1 MKGFLLMIGV
11 LGLTVNVNAE
21 AVTWESVGGR
31 MTEVRAVI
39 QQPNSFEVLF
49 AGSAS
54 GLYKSTDAGK
64 SWDAVVAV
72 NGQCHGVNYLQF
84 GAQDPDLLYV
94 ACGNGLYFSRNRG
107 KDWKRI
113 FKGKNTFENNC
124 LSLAVLPD
132 ALYLGTEA
140 GLFVSKDKA
149 RTWRKAQGKLG
160 NGSVLAIAWDTRDAD
175 SIYVASVEGIFK
187 GRIKSDYWETILTA
201 SPTENGIDTEEAM
214 EEGDAQRQ
222 YSRIRYVCVDPN
234 RLNHLYAATSSG
246 MYQSRD
252 RGKSWES
259 LTGYGL
265 LSQDVRFIMVF
276 VSCGLYAAAKGD
288 VYAYRDERWEES
300 SLGLTANVVYS
311 LMQDNAGRL
320 YAACDN
326 GLFRTS
332 SQQLTLKAGQILSSA
347 YSKDEPDIRAV
358 QQKAIEYAEVE
369 PEKIERWRSQAAKKA
384 ILPRLSVS
392 LDHDDN
398 HTISDSVWGTYGT
411 ATTPGKYY
419 IGPDDETKYNNSG
432 WSVSL
437 SWELGDLIWS
447 EAQTSIDTRSRLMVQ
462 LRGDILDEVTKL
474 YFERLRVKL
483 ELDNISIEER
493 KKRLEKELR
502 LEELTASLDYFTG
515 GYFSQAIPNK
525 RCG

>member
-1 MKGFLLMIGV
+1 MKSLLLVLSV
-11 LGLTVNVNAE
+11 LGLTVTVNADE
-21 AVTWESVGGR
+21 VAWESVGGR
-31 MTEVRAVI
+31 MTEVRAVV
-39 QQPNSFEVLF
+39 QQPDRSEVLF

-64 SWDAVVAV
+64 SWDTVVDV
-72 NGQCHGVNYLQF
+72 NGQCHGVNYLLF
-84 GAQDPDLLYV
+84 DAQDPNLLYV
-94 ACGNGLYFSRNRG
+94 ACGNGLYLSRNCG

-140 GLFVSKDKA
+140 GLFVSKDRAK
-149 RTWRKAQGKLG
+149 TWRKTQGELG
-160 NGSVLAIAWDTRDAD
+160 NGSVLAIAWDIKDAN

-201 SPTENGIDTEEAM
+201 SPTEKGIDTEEVA
-214 EEGDAQRQ
+214 DDSDTQRQ
-222 YSRIRYVCVDPN
+222 YSRIRYICLDPN

-252 RGKSWES
+252 RGKNWES

-265 LSQDVRFIMVF
+265 LSQDVRFLVMTSNF
-276 VSCGLYAAAKGD
+276 GLYAAAKGS
-288 VYAYRDERWEES
+288 VYAYQDERWEES

-326 GLFRTS
+326 GLFRAS
-332 SQQLTLKAGQILSSA
+332 SQRLTLRAGQILFSN

-369 PEKIERWRSQAAKKA
+369 PEKIARWRSQAAKKA
-384 ILPRLSVS
+384 ILPRISVS
-392 LDHDDN
+392 MDHDNN
-398 HTISDSVWGTYGT
+398 HTVSDSVWGTYGT

-447 EAQTSIDTRSRLMVQ
+447 EAQASIDTRSRLMVQ

-493 KKRLEKELR
+493 IKRLEKELR

-515 GYFSQAIPNK
+515 GYFSQTISNK
-525 RCG
+525 RCS